1 MQQVFVF
8 KWSQLTTILPSKNRI
23 LFEMPNLESR
33 TPKQNDTVTV
43 EGRTGSFAVIGI
55 DAINKTVEVR
65 ATLAPFAVFRAPWTT
80 ITRTG

>member
-55 DAINKTVEVR
+55 DAMNKTVEVR
-65 ATLAPFAVFRAPWTT
+65 GTLAPFAVFRTPWAT
-80 ITRTG
+80 ITHTG